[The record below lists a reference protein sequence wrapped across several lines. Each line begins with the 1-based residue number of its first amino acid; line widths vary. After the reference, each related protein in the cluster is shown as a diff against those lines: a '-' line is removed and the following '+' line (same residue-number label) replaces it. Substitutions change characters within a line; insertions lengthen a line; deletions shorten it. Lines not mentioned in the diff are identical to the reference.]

1 VEPRG
6 RPLPPG
12 GRGRRGRARHR
23 GLGAEHAGR
32 RPSRLSATTVATPT
46 DLAEADRVRYYAV
59 STSAR
64 RRFALP
70 QEEITELLGRWQA
83 GDQQAGD
90 RLFASLYE
98 ELRAIAAASFRSES
112 GRHTL
117 QPTALVHEA
126 YLKLVGL
133 DRLHWQD
140 RTHFLAL
147 AARAMRQVLVDHA
160 RRRNAQRRGSGRVE
174 TLVESKVSGMEQP
187 ADVLD
192 LHRAL
197 ESLEAIDPERARL
210 VELRFFAGLTTEE
223 AGAALG
229 LAPRTVKRR
238 WQSTRA
244 WLQKELSKPA
254 TS

>member
-1 VEPRG
+1 
-6 RPLPPG
+6 
-12 GRGRRGRARHR
+12 
-23 GLGAEHAGR
+23 
-32 RPSRLSATTVATPT
+32 
-46 DLAEADRVRYYAV
+46 
-59 STSAR
+59 
-64 RRFALP
+64 
-70 QEEITELLGRWQA
+70 
-83 GDQQAGD
+83 
-90 RLFASLYE
+90 
-98 ELRAIAAASFRSES
+98 LRAIAAASFRSES
-112 GRHTL
+112 ERHTL

-133 DRLHWQD
+133 DHLHWQD

-160 RRRNAQRRGSGRVE
+160 RRRDAQRRGGSARVE
-174 TLVESKVSGMEQP
+174 TLVESKISGMEQT

-192 LHRAL
+192 VHRAL

-223 AGAALG
+223 AGEALG

-244 WLQKELSKPA
+244 WLQKELSKPTA
-254 TS
+254 P